1 MAGFRFN
8 LPDAKPG
15 LFQDTFSRINHRMA
29 QAMQLSVAE
38 LSENIRLKVGQNISS
53 AGRFSGR
60 WIKAFTVDQFP
71 KGVASDRYVLSL
83 FFDKSIPYAHI
94 FEFGGTITPKAGLF
108 NRSGLLW
115 IPLTFGNVPKG
126 MTAQEFGASRGGL
139 FRVNRKGGKSPLLL
153 DIKDRRPRF
162 FGVPSVTL
170 RQRFHIRDIGR
181 RETAKFE
188 AIFARN
194 VAVLAAR

>member
-1 MAGFRFN
+1 MAGFRFE
-8 LPDAKPG
+8 LPG
-15 LFQDTFSRINHRMA
+15 LQPSLFSGITKFGDRMA
-29 QAMQLSVAE
+29 LAMQASVEE
-38 LSENIRLKVGQNISS
+38 LGANIHAKVGENIAQ
-53 AGRFSGR
+53 AGRFSRR
-60 WIKAFTVDQFP
+60 WISAFTVDQIP
-71 KGVASDRYVLSL
+71 HGPSHTYTLSL

-94 FEFGGTITPKAGLF
+94 FEYGGTITPKAGLF

-115 IPLTFGNVPKG
+115 IPLTFGGVPKG
-126 MTAQEFGASRGGL
+126 MTAQEFGNSHGGL
-139 FRVNRKGGKSPLLL
+139 FRVNRKDGKSPLLL

-194 VAVLAAR
+194 LAALNAAP